1 MSRTKTMF
9 KTKTSW
15 KTIAYFVMI
24 SFALLTIAP
33 IVWMILNSFK
43 PHSEIVRNPL
53 SPPTSLYL
61 QNFVL
66 SWVQGHLGVYFFNSI
81 LYSMISTVITVI
93 LAMGS
98 GYALSKFKY
107 RFSNVIY
114 MFYTLGLLITVHS
127 VIVPLFIMETKLGLS
142 NTRLGVIIPYIAFG
156 LPFQVF
162 LATTYVKGIPDAMQ
176 ESAIIDG
183 ANYLQVF
190 FAIILPM
197 ATPIISTMFIYTF
210 LGNWNEFILVQT
222 LTSEIAIRS
231 LPVGINSFAGGMSR
245 DYGLQFSALVIGT
258 VPMIIFYLVFRDKIA
273 QGFAA
278 GATKE

>member
-1 MSRTKTMF
+1 MN
-9 KTKTSW
+9 KTKIKW
-15 KTIAYFVMI
+15 NVIAYFVMI
-24 SFALLTIAP
+24 TFTLLTIAP

-43 PHSEIVRNPL
+43 PHSDIVRNPL

-61 QNFVL
+61 QNFVR
-66 SWVQGHLGVYFFNSI
+66 SWVQGHLGVYFYNSI
-81 LYSMISTVITVI
+81 FYSMISTVLTVI
-93 LAMGS
+93 IAMGS
-98 GYALSKFKY
+98 GYALSKFRY
-107 RFSNVIY
+107 NFSKIIY

-127 VIVPLFIMETKLGLS
+127 VIVPLFIMETKLGIA

-190 FAIILPM
+190 FTIILPI

-258 VPMIIFYLVFRDKIA
+258 VPMIIFYLIFRDKIA

>member
-1 MSRTKTMF
+1 MSRTKTMI
-9 KTKTSW
+9 KTKTRW
-15 KTIAYFVMI
+15 NALAYLVMI
-24 SFALLTIAP
+24 LFTLLTITP
-33 IVWMILNSFK
+33 ILWMILSSFK
-43 PHSEIVRNPL
+43 PHSEIIRNPL
-53 SPPTSLYL
+53 APPTSLYM

-66 SWVQGHLGVYFFNSI
+66 SWVQGHLGVYFLNSI
-81 LYSMISTVITVI
+81 IYSMISTILTVI
-93 LAMGS
+93 FAMGS
-98 GYALSKFKY
+98 GYALSKFRY
-107 RFSNVIY
+107 RFSKVIY
-114 MFYTLGLLITVHS
+114 MLYTLGLLITVHS
-127 VIVPLFIMETKLGLS
+127 VIIPLFIMETKLGMA

-190 FAIILPM
+190 FSIILPM
-197 ATPIISTMFIYTF
+197 AIPIISTMFIYTF

-222 LTSEIAIRS
+222 LTSEISIRS

-278 GATKE
+278 GAVKE